1 MKCLS
6 KIRATVWPA
15 AWPGQESSNGG
26 RVRSWLIAQT
36 GQTGAA
42 AVEFALVLPVLLLI
56 LLGILDFSLALY
68 DKAIITNASREG
80 ARAGIVLRS
89 PKLSETE
96 IRAVV
101 WRYTDAALVTLG
113 NPGRPTVVVDPAA
126 PANFP
131 TPLRVT
137 VTYTFR
143 GIAVGTLFGA
153 LGAPWVLTATSVMVN
168 E

>member
-1 MKCLS
+1 MPLKPVP
-6 KIRATVWPA
+6 RPTRWPVV
-15 AWPGQESSNGG
+15 PL
-26 RVRSWLIAQT
+26 RSITWMSLRSCRTRRLPQ
-36 GQTGAA
+36 QGAA

-56 LLGILDFSLALY
+56 LLGIVDFSLALY
-68 DKAIITNASREG
+68 DKAVITNASREG

-101 WRYTDAALVTLG
+101 WRYTDPALISLG
-113 NPGRPTVVVDPAA
+113 NRVRPTVVVDPAA

-137 VTYTFR
+137 VTYTFQ
-143 GIAVGTLFGA
+143 GIAMGNLFNA
-153 LGAPWVLTATSVMVN
+153 LGMPWVLTATSVMVN